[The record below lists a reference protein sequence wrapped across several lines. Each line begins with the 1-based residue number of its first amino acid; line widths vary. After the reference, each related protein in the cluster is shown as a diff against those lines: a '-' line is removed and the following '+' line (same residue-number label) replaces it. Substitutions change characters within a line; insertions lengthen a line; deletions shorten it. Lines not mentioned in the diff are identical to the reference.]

1 MPDVTGDDGS
11 ALLVVLGG
19 LPGVGKTAIARELA
33 RRLPATHLRIDS
45 IEAAIAGS
53 GDFGSPVVVAGYEVG
68 YAVAADQLALGHA
81 VVADCVNP
89 IPVTRQ
95 AWLDVA
101 ARAGARAPQVEVVC
115 SDTATHRA
123 RVEGRGTDLPGLTLP
138 TWAQVQ
144 ARDYRPWAAD
154 VRVDTA
160 YLSAAE
166 ATHLILEALA
176 TAPGVGQS
184 PHD

>member
-1 MPDVTGDDGS
+1 MPDRSRRDGT

-33 RRLPATHLRIDS
+33 RCLAATHVRIDS
-45 IEAAIAGS
+45 IETAIACS
-53 GDFGSPVVVAGYEVG
+53 GDLTAPVVVAGYEVG

-89 IPVTRQ
+89 IAVTRQ
-95 AWLDVA
+95 AWLDIA
-101 ARAGARAPQVEVVC
+101 ARAGALALQAEVVC
-115 SDTATHRA
+115 SDTSTHRA
-123 RVEGRGTDLPGLTLP
+123 RVEGRRSDLPGLTLP

-144 ARDYRPWAAD
+144 ARDYEPWAAD

-160 YLSAAE
+160 YLSVQEAAD
-166 ATHLILEALA
+166 LIVDAVA
-176 TAPGVGQS
+176 QARGVGQS
-184 PHD
+184 AHG